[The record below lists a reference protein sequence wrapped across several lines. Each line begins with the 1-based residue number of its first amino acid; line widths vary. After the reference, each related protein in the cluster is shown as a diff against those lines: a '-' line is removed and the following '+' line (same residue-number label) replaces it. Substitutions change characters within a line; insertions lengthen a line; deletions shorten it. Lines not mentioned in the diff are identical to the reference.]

1 MAADKGTAVAAKSG
15 KPAKTEKKKEK
26 KVRIAYPGLLC
37 GPDGKPTVKLKE
49 WPTDFDHKTHQPLAR
64 SDFENE
70 APWLRARAERLRK
83 MADRCLKEAE
93 LAEKFGNKE
102 TRQKVRRM
110 QAMQEQ
116 AAAMARDLQAQGI
129 DPTLFI
135 KNLNLES

>member
-1 MAADKGTAVAAKSG
+1 
-15 KPAKTEKKKEK
+15 
-26 KVRIAYPGLLC
+26 
-37 GPDGKPTVKLKE
+37 
-49 WPTDFDHKTHQPLAR
+49 
-64 SDFENE
+64 
-70 APWLRARAERLRK
+70 

-135 KNLNLES
+135 KNLNIES